1 MKGELLLFKMCP
13 ELRFYLSNHHNP
25 GLVLTFE
32 YKQGDCTTGYFNIV
46 KFLKLIL
53 TLDLWTR
60 T

>member
-1 MKGELLLFKMCP
+1 MIKMKGELLLFKM
-13 ELRFYLSNHHNP
+13 LL
-25 GLVLTFE
+25 LTFE